1 MKTSQQ
7 VIPDETSKQRKASRE
22 RILTL
27 RLRLALCCT
36 LFCVLGTFQMSVT
49 LRDQVGGD
57 LQLIGVAGLVLF

>member
-1 MKTSQQ
+1 MKTSQR

-27 RLRLALCCT
+27 RSRLALCCT

>member
-1 MKTSQQ
+1 MKTSQR

-27 RLRLALCCT
+27 RSRLALCCT
-36 LFCVLGTFQMSVT
+36 LFGVLRTFQMSVT